1 MIDPETIIYFN
12 SFEFKSVFT
21 TIKRILEIV
30 GTNGG
35 VFWIQAY
42 NLTII
47 NCSFIENKAFI
58 GGVGYLRKNSKDN
71 LAAIFVKE
79 SFFSWNEAGPTSGV
93 FNFGNYLNLS
103 ASLVNNTF
111 YSNLA
116 KRKLFIETKLKF

>member
-35 VFWIQAY
+35 VFWIEAS

-58 GGVGYLRKNSKDN
+58 GGVGYLRKHSKNN
-71 LAAIFVKE
+71 LATILIKE
-79 SFFSWNEAGPTSGV
+79 SFFSFNEAGPTSGV

-103 ASLVNNTF
+103 ASLENNTF
-111 YSNLA
+111 YSNLG
-116 KRKLFIETKLKF
+116 KCNFFIEQP